1 MKLSYPLTQ
10 VLAVAGA
17 FMVVATFAFSSS
29 TSTSIDFAIS
39 IGAVLA
45 GLAIARSVS
54 TAIGLGTAL
63 VGAWSILVTLGIF
76 SGTTQRWLDF
86 AAGAAFAAAGLAAGA
101 LIERSQRRAT
111 EQPVVVPASSN
122 GYRAVDPERVAV

>member
-10 VLAVAGA
+10 LLAVAGA
-17 FMVVATFAFSSS
+17 FMIVATFAFSAS

-54 TAIGLGTAL
+54 LAIGLGTAL
-63 VGAWSILVTLGIF
+63 VGAWSILVTVGIF

-86 AAGAAFAAAGLAAGA
+86 AAGAVFAVSGLAAGA
-101 LIERSQRRAT
+101 LIERSHR
-111 EQPVVVPASSN
+111 PADAPAVAPAGSN
-122 GYRAVDPERVAV
+122 GYRVVDPERVAV

>member
-10 VLAVAGA
+10 LLAVAGA
-17 FMVVATFAFSSS
+17 FMIVATFAFSSS

-54 TAIGLGTAL
+54 LAIGLGTAL
-63 VGAWSILVTLGIF
+63 VGAWSILVTVGIF

-86 AAGAAFAAAGLAAGA
+86 AAGAVFAASGLAAGA
-101 LIERSQRRAT
+101 LIERSHRHADA
-111 EQPVVVPASSN
+111 PAVAAASSN
-122 GYRAVDPERVAV
+122 GYRVADPERVAV